1 MPSCWGTSAALALA
15 ASDAATGINDS
26 GVVVGYSLTSATF
39 PRFIWTPTVLNGT
52 TTTGTFQD
60 MNTVF
65 AGLIPSGWTLSE
77 ALGIDNNGDIVGYI
91 ANDSNAAVTNGF
103 LITASVP
110 EPSSLLLVAVGLV
123 GLLAYAWRKRR

>member
-1 MPSCWGTSAALALA
+1 M
-15 ASDAATGINDS
+15 
-26 GVVVGYSLTSATF
+26 VVGYSLTSANVS
-39 PRFIWTPTVLNGT
+39 RAFIWTPTVLNGT

-65 AGLIPSGWTLSE
+65 ASLIPSGWTLSE
-77 ALGIDNNGDIVGYI
+77 ALGIDNNGDIVGYMT
-91 ANDSNAAVTNGF
+91 NNSNAAITNGF